1 MADVDDR
8 LVPQGPSSGSYPG
21 RGSPGWAQYGLPLR
35 QPVGLQQM
43 RHPDLGPFQVMPLQI
58 LDPGPR
64 VHAVHQLRHRRLA
77 VDLAFGDSSWIY
89 PAGTA

>member
-1 MADVDDR
+1 
-8 LVPQGPSSGSYPG
+8 
-21 RGSPGWAQYGLPLR
+21 
-35 QPVGLQQM
+35 
-43 RHPDLGPFQVMPLQI
+43 MPLEI

-64 VHAVHQLRHRRLA
+64 VHAVHLLRHRRLA